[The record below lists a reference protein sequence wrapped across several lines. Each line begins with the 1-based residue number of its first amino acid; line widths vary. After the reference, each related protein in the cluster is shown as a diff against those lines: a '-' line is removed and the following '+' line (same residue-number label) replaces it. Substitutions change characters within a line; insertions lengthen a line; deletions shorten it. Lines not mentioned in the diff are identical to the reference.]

1 MSGGHLD
8 CCKAAEAENVRNIS
22 EGFQE
27 DEWILRCRGCGQYW
41 FSSRWTAQ
49 VAGGKLEEVRYFRI
63 TPGEAAKLMRGSARP
78 LLEHRD
84 AIAVLNGAVARRV
97 RGFGPV

>member
-1 MSGGHLD
+1 MIGEHLD
-8 CCKAAEAENVRNIS
+8 CCRAAEVDRIRNIS

-27 DEWILRCRGCGQYW
+27 DEWICRCKCGQYW
-41 FSSRWTAQ
+41 FSSRWSTD
-49 VAGGKLEEVRYFRI
+49 VGGGRLEEVRYFRI
-63 TPGEAAKLMRGSARP
+63 TPQEAAKMMRDSARG

-84 AIAVLNGAVARRV
+84 AIAVLNGATSRRV